1 MSCAASSACS
11 PGSSDLR
18 SRGFTLL
25 ELLVAIAILAVVG
38 ALGYRGLNSVLEA
51 EARLQAESRRWSDIA
66 LLFSQLS
73 EDLTMAVGRTTRDPA
88 DRTGAALL
96 LTAGAATVVDA
107 GAAMA
112 SASANV
118 PGADAQ
124 LLVTRLGIG
133 EGAAGQSAPRRV
145 GYRLRDG
152 TLEYLVWPDLDAAPG
167 TAPAAYELLEGVA
180 DLKWQALDVDGRWD
194 SAWPASRSADALP
207 RAVSVRVTL
216 ADGGEIT
223 RILPLR

>member
-1 MSCAASSACS
+1 
-11 PGSSDLR
+11 LR

-25 ELLVAIAILAVVG
+25 ELLVAIAVLAVVG

-73 EDLTMAVGRTTRDPA
+73 EDLTMAVGRTTRDATDLTGPA
-88 DRTGAALL
+88 LV
-96 LTAGAATVVDA
+96 LTAGAATVV
-107 GAAMA
+107 GTGSAMA
-112 SASANV
+112 SAGANV
-118 PGADAQ
+118 TGADAQ
-124 LLVTRLGIG
+124 LVVTRLGIG
-133 EGAAGQSAPRRV
+133 EGSAPQSAPRRV
-145 GYRLRDG
+145 GYRLRAG
-152 TLEYLVWPDLDAAPG
+152 ALEYLVWPDLDAAPG
-167 TAPAAYELLEGVA
+167 TVPATYEILGGVA

-194 SAWPASRSADALP
+194 SVWPAARPASALP

-223 RILPLR
+223 RIVPLR